1 MKNSNIIAYLIIG
14 ALLVLQACTK
24 DFEKINTPP
33 TSLSTMDP
41 GLLLAKAQKDASF
54 SEGYEYPNNQYAS
67 WVQQWAG
74 GVLIS
79 SSRYIQ
85 QTDDNVWS
93 DNYSVIRNI
102 SQIRNQI
109 LKGREADPKART
121 KIAIA
126 RIVEISIWQRLTD
139 TFGDIP
145 FSESALGVDAIVN
158 QPKFDKQETIYQTLI
173 TDLDAA
179 IAQINATDD
188 SYGNADYYF
197 KGNTTLW
204 KKYAY
209 SLKLRL
215 GMRIRYANPTLA
227 QKTVTE
233 AMGQTLM
240 TSNTDNAAVPTY
252 NDATNSNVHPV
263 LNHWLAGSPDLKYL
277 ANTFVDQLVNTN
289 DPRLLRLVQP
299 TVNSVKAG
307 KPAYKGIG
315 VALTDAILKTIIKD
329 DYSTA
334 SQLTFFNKTYSP
346 AIPCIAMSYSD
357 VCFYKAEA
365 ALEGWGS
372 TADQAEVFYQDGVK
386 AALAQ
391 NPYLITTVP
400 ANFAAELSFTGL
412 TKEQKLE
419 KIGTQKWIQLFG
431 RSFEAF
437 IEWRRMGYPKLTPG
451 PNLGST
457 NGTIPRRT
465 VYSSREALLN
475 TVNYNDAVSRYSNG
489 DSYTSKVW
497 WDKR

>member
-1 MKNSNIIAYLIIG
+1 MKNSNIKVCFIIG
-14 ALLVLQACTK
+14 LLIVLQACTK

-41 GLLLAKAQKDASF
+41 GIILSKAQKDASF
-54 SEGYEYPNNQYAS
+54 SEGYEYPNNQYGS

-79 SSRYIQ
+79 SSRYVQ
-85 QTDDNVWS
+85 QTDDNVWN
-93 DNYSVIRNI
+93 DAYGLIRNL

-109 LKGREADPKART
+109 LKGRETDPKART

-126 RIVEISIWQRLTD
+126 RIVEISVWQRLTD
-139 TFGDIP
+139 TFGDVP
-145 FSESALGVDAIVN
+145 FSESALGVELINN
-158 QPKFDKQETIYQTLI
+158 QPKFDTQESIYKTLI

-188 SYGNADYYF
+188 SYGAADFYF
-197 KGNTTLW
+197 KGNTVLW
-204 KKYAY
+204 KKYAN

-215 GMRIRYANPTLA
+215 GMRIRYSNAALA

-240 TSNTDNAAVPTY
+240 GSNADNAAVPTF
-252 NDATNSNVHPV
+252 NDATTSNVHPV
-263 LNHWLAGSPDLKYL
+263 LNQWLGGSPDLKYL
-277 ANTFVDQLVNTN
+277 ANTFVNQLVNTN
-289 DPRLLRLVQP
+289 DPRLTRLVQP

-315 VALTDAILKTIIKD
+315 VALTDALLKTIIKD

-334 SQLTFFNKTYSP
+334 SQTTFFNKAYSP
-346 AIPCIAMSYSD
+346 AIPCLAMSYSD
-357 VCFYKAEA
+357 VSFYKAEA
-365 ALEGWGS
+365 ALESWGS
-372 TADQAEVFYQDGVK
+372 TPDQAETFYQDGVK

-391 NPYLITTVP
+391 NPYNVTTIP
-400 ANFAAELSFTGL
+400 SNFVAELSFQGL

-437 IEWRRMGYPKLTPG
+437 IEWRRMGYPTLTPG

-457 NGTIPRRT
+457 NGTIPRRAI
-465 VYSSREALLN
+465 YSSREVLLN
-475 TVNYNDAVSRYSNG
+475 NVNYKEAVSRLSNG
-489 DSYTSKVW
+489 DSYLSKVW
-497 WDKR
+497 WDKK